1 MRGGMYYL
9 INYIDTEILRHETS
23 NPAAEI
29 NVRMVEAPT
38 PAYKTSEIF
47 ANIGGNMHN
56 LIIYPLIVV
65 YLRFIYNMLF
75 EKENRI
81 A

>member
-1 MRGGMYYL
+1 MYYL
-9 INYIDTEILRHETS
+9 INYIDTEILRFETGT
-23 NPAAEI
+23 PGAEI
-29 NVRMVEAPT
+29 NVRMVEAPA
-38 PAYKTSEIF
+38 PAYKTSEIYL
-47 ANIGGNMHN
+47 NIGGNMHN
-56 LIIYPLIVV
+56 LIIYPLIVI